1 MGLSTTTKGILA
13 SMLAAFFFTTM
24 DVGAKTLI
32 HLGTGEITF
41 FRGLLGLLAL
51 PLLARREGLPV
62 FSGKDRLLL
71 HLRGFF
77 GCACLLFFFYCLQ
90 GLKLGDA
97 EILTQLSAFFM
108 CLLSPLFLKAKLGQ
122 NVVPR
127 LVMIASGA
135 AIVLQVWNFSSF
147 NVFAIFGILSA
158 LFAAA
163 AYVCIG
169 RLTERGGHS
178 QTELVY
184 YFQVYSML
192 GGLVLMA
199 GGQAVWP
206 RGTEWLWIV
215 ELAASAL
222 LGQVSLTWSC
232 THIHPTIMNF
242 VMYTGI
248 LFHILAGY
256 LLWGEQLSLYSWVG
270 GALIVVGSILL
281 ILRKQR

>member
-127 LVMIASGA
+127 LVMIAAGA

-147 NVFAIFGILSA
+147 N
-158 LFAAA
+158 
-163 AYVCIG
+163 
-169 RLTERGGHS
+169 
-178 QTELVY
+178 
-184 YFQVYSML
+184 SM
-192 GGLVLMA
+192 
-199 GGQAVWP
+199 
-206 RGTEWLWIV
+206 
-215 ELAASAL
+215 
-222 LGQVSLTWSC
+222 
-232 THIHPTIMNF
+232 H
-242 VMYTGI
+242 
-248 LFHILAGY
+248 
-256 LLWGEQLSLYSWVG
+256 
-270 GALIVVGSILL
+270 
-281 ILRKQR
+281 

>member
-1 MGLSTTTKGILA
+1 M
-13 SMLAAFFFTTM
+13 
-24 DVGAKTLI
+24 
-32 HLGTGEITF
+32 
-41 FRGLLGLLAL
+41 RL
-51 PLLARREGLPV
+51 PAV
-62 FSGKDRLLL
+62 FLLL
-71 HLRGFF
+71 PAGPE
-77 GCACLLFFFYCLQ
+77 
-90 GLKLGDA
+90 LGDA

-108 CLLSPLFLKAKLGQ
+108 CLLSPLFLKAELGQ

-127 LVMIASGA
+127 LIMIAAGA

-281 ILRKQR
+281 ILRKQG